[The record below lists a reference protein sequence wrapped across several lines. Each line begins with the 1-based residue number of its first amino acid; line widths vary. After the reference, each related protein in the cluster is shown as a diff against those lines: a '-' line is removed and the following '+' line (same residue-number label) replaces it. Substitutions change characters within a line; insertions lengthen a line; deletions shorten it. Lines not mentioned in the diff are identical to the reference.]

1 VPVVAGRAVGR
12 RWARRR
18 PPDRRRQD
26 GPAAIVAVRR
36 RREVQ
41 MATAATPYP
50 VRLEFTGDTRIERWR
65 PLVQWLLVI
74 PQLLVVSALQSLRG
88 ILTLIS
94 LFTVLFTEAIPRP
107 IFDLIAMTFRYEWR
121 VTSYGLFM
129 RESYPPFDFTPAA
142 EQADD
147 PVADHASVS
156 IAYPERLHRW
166 MPFVKWFLA
175 IPHVV
180 ALAVLSFVGVLA
192 VVAGFVVVV
201 VTGNYPERIR
211 DYLVGVY
218 RWNLRVQAYVGLLT
232 DRYPPFSLRA

>member
-1 VPVVAGRAVGR
+1 
-12 RWARRR
+12 
-18 PPDRRRQD
+18 
-26 GPAAIVAVRR
+26 
-36 RREVQ
+36 

-50 VRLEFTGDTRIERWR
+50 VRLEFAGDTRIERWR

-74 PQLLVVSALQSLRG
+74 PQAMVVSVLQSLRG
-88 ILTLIS
+88 VLTLIS
-94 LFTVLFTEAIPRP
+94 FFTVLFTEKIPRS

-129 RESYPPFDFTPAA
+129 RASYPPFDFTPAA

-156 IAYPERLHRW
+156 IAYPERLNRW

-180 ALAVLSFVGVLA
+180 ARCVLWCAGAVALL
-192 VVAGFVVVV
+192 AGFVTVL
-201 VTGNYPERIR
+201 VTGKYPEGIR
-211 DYLVGVY
+211 DFLVGVY
-218 RWNLRVQAYVGLLT
+218 RWTLRVQAYVGFLT